1 MDARIPGISLTSGHW
16 STVTVQ
22 PKKDAA
28 FLDRV
33 HRQIRRRTVAFALM
47 IGGSSVILLTFWPI
61 LGIVFLA
68 VTVPLFVFDA
78 VSIRR
83 RDYTFPGP
91 TVHRTEFIDPRILA
105 LADQLTAAIA
115 VLSASPL
122 AASSNRS
129 DIQRMLTLSL
139 FNVLDALRG
148 LEASGHAGEIP
159 EDLIKA
165 SGELEDAAARAAELA
180 GIDIPLPV
188 MEEPPSIRDLATLT
202 NRILSSSNA

>member
-1 MDARIPGISLTSGHW
+1 MDARIPGISLTPEHW
-16 STVTVQ
+16 NAVTVQ

-33 HRQIRRRTVAFALM
+33 RRQIRRRTVAFTLM
-47 IGGSSVILLTFWPI
+47 IGGSSVVLLTFWPI
-61 LGIVFLA
+61 LGVVFLA

-83 RDYTFPGP
+83 QDYTFPGP
-91 TVHRTEFIDPRILA
+91 TVYRTEFIDPRVLA
-105 LADQLTAAIA
+105 LADQLTAAIV

-129 DIQRMLTLSL
+129 EVQRMLTLCL

-148 LEASGHAGEIP
+148 FEASGHAGDIP
-159 EDLIKA
+159 EDLIEA
-165 SGELEDAAARAAELA
+165 SGELENAAARAAELA

-188 MEEPPSIRDLATLT
+188 MEEPLSVRDLATLT